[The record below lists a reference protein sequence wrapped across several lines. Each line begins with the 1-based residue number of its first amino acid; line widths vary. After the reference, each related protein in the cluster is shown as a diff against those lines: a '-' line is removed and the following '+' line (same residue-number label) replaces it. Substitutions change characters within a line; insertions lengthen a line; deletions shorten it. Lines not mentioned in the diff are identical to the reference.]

1 MPQDMV
7 ESSLPVTDPVFGFST
22 RGLALERRVEMLQ
35 WQRDTQDAYAPQWS
49 AALIDSSGFDR
60 KHANPAELPFN
71 GERWWTR
78 NARFEGQ
85 PVSPDLLASLD
96 AWQPY
101 APDLLQ
107 LPSNLAASF
116 DFHDGGPAGQW
127 LSTSQDPQH
136 PVVGDVRLR
145 WRVLRRAPPPPGI
158 VLRAG
163 RWELPADIAAAPH
176 GPVLEPI
183 APVSNGNWLRRTFGA
198 HLWLLTIIGIAL
210 AALLLLW
217 RHRRR

>member
-1 MPQDMV
+1 MV
-7 ESSLPVTDPVFGFST
+7 ESSLPVADPVFGFST
-22 RGLALERRVEMLQ
+22 RALALERRVEMLQ
-35 WQRDTQDAYAPQWS
+35 WQRDTQGVYVIQWS

-78 NARFEGQ
+78 DARFEGR

-101 APDLLQ
+101 TPDLLQ

-116 DFHDGGPAGQW
+116 DFHDGGPAGEW
-127 LSTSQDPQH
+127 LGTSQDPQH
-136 PVVGDVRLR
+136 PVVGDLRLR
-145 WRVLRRAPPPPGI
+145 WRVLRHAPPPPGI

-176 GPVLEPI
+176 APVLAPI
-183 APVSNGNWLRRTFGA
+183 APASSGNWLRRTFGA

-217 RHRRR
+217 RRRR